1 MIRLVTSTM
10 DTLASEKNL
19 KTLLIAKIKGSH
31 YGYTEAITM
40 LKSEI
45 GATFIIKTN
54 SSSTRSPLIMAKFDY
69 TFSNKILP
77 LGSGRNARFNLNK
90 NAITIQSLGVNHSDK
105 IFINESLSR
114 AQQNPFHEARS
125 AKL

>member
-54 SSSTRSPLIMAKFDY
+54 SSSTRSPLIMAKFNY
-69 TFSNKILP
+69 TSSNKILP

-90 NAITIQSLGVNHSDK
+90 NAITIQSLGFNHSDK

-114 AQQNPFHEARS
+114 AQRNPFREARS